1 MRLLYDDVYL
11 KSFRRITKNNI
22 KLKKKIVE
30 KLNLFLA
37 DKAHPSLRLH
47 KINTIKGGV
56 WSISI
61 DMNVRILI
69 QYKAVDIILL
79 DIGTQEDIY

>member
-22 KLKKKIVE
+22 KIKRKIVE
-30 KLNLFLA
+30 KLNLFLE
-37 DKAHPSLRLH
+37 DKAHHSLRLH

-61 DMNVRILI
+61 DMNVRVLI
-69 QYKAVDIILL
+69 QYKGVDIILL
-79 DIGTQEDIY
+79 DIGTHDDIY

>member
-11 KSFRRITKNNI
+11 KSFKRITKNNI
-22 KLKKKIVE
+22 KLKRKIIE
-30 KLNLFLA
+30 KLNLFLI
-37 DKAHPSLRLH
+37 DKAHHSLRLH

-61 DMNVRILI
+61 NMNIRILI
-69 QYKAVDIILL
+69 QYKGADVILL
-79 DIGTQEDIY
+79 DIGTREDIY